1 MKHDYFILDNII
13 CEFSHTLTAPCQNIN
28 FIQTGEQIVR
38 CTVHFDH
45 ELKRIQLRAEW
56 NTAPQLLFCFFLL
69 ITIFRS
75 RRKLFTGKK
84 AGESIG
90 EKFQGWGKE
99 ENCTVIFLCRN

>member
-13 CEFSHTLTAPCQNIN
+13 CEFSHTLSVPCQNIN
-28 FIQTGEQIVR
+28 FLQTGEQIVR
-38 CTVHFDH
+38 RTVHFDH
-45 ELKRIQLRAEW
+45 EVKRIQLTAEW

-84 AGESIG
+84 L
-90 EKFQGWGKE
+90 EKVSERNFRVGGKRR
-99 ENCTVIFLCRN
+99 IAQ